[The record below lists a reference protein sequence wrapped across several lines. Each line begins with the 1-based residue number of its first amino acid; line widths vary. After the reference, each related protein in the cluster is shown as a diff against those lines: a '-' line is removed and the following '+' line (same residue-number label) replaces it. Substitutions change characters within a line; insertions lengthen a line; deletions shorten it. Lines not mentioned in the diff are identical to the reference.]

1 MWHLAS
7 LDTDTKT
14 LLGMGENLVAAEKT
28 LPKTSPT
35 HTIFVQTATEGL
47 PYYNVPHSGS
57 YLGLN
62 ASSCSRVMEKSRT
75 SIYYAKNSDT
85 EHTFA
90 SLQLPPQRRDKLI
103 GQKPLFKKYIATL
116 PTRSGVFDDRYLR

>member
-35 HTIFVQTATEGL
+35 HTVFVQAATEGI
-47 PYYNVPHSGS
+47 PFYFIFGIVHG
-57 YLGLN
+57 
-62 ASSCSRVMEKSRT
+62 
-75 SIYYAKNSDT
+75 
-85 EHTFA
+85 
-90 SLQLPPQRRDKLI
+90 
-103 GQKPLFKKYIATL
+103 
-116 PTRSGVFDDRYLR
+116 

>member
-35 HTIFVQTATEGL
+35 HTVFVQTATEGFPEL
-47 PYYNVPHSGS
+47 
-57 YLGLN
+57 
-62 ASSCSRVMEKSRT
+62 
-75 SIYYAKNSDT
+75 
-85 EHTFA
+85 
-90 SLQLPPQRRDKLI
+90 
-103 GQKPLFKKYIATL
+103 
-116 PTRSGVFDDRYLR
+116 